1 MILWQKPNF
10 FKHLSCFVSQFLK
23 SLARVVV
30 DNILLKIHN
39 FRLLVSYYYLLF
51 KNLKLNYSLIV
62 LRIG

>member
-1 MILWQKPNF
+1 MILCQKPNF
-10 FKHLSCFVSQFLK
+10 FQHLSCFVSQFLK

-30 DNILLKIHN
+30 DNILLKIQN
-39 FRLLVSYYYLLF
+39 LRLLVSYYYLLF